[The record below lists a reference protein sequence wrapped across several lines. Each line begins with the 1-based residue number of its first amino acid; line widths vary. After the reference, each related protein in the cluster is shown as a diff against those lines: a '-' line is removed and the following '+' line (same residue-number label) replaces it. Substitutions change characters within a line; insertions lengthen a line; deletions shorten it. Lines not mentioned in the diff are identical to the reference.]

1 MAQVLRTQKKVIL
14 TLALLA
20 CCLFFVGSAAL
31 AAPSLVLDAPE
42 SVARGDAFPA
52 LAVSDAPTKAF
63 TFRWLGKTYEARAEQ
78 VSVSSAP
85 GSAAGAAMRWQAVIL
100 LPVPLEEKEAA
111 RQNCVRSREGVQ
123 MLESGVRIS
132 RYNAKG
138 ERETLDDKGRE
149 EELEKARKAVKD
161 WCN

>member
-1 MAQVLRTQKKVIL
+1 MLKHVIMGLGALTIALGATAVPIHKWTDAQGNVHYSNVPPVGVKKTEMMEYQGVGNTSAI
-14 TLALLA
+14 TRKEGDEKPKGDKPDPELAKKLA
-20 CCLFFVGSAAL
+20 
-31 AAPSLVLDAPE
+31 
-42 SVARGDAFPA
+42 
-52 LAVSDAPTKAF
+52 
-63 TFRWLGKTYEARAEQ
+63 
-78 VSVSSAP
+78 
-85 GSAAGAAMRWQAVIL
+85 
-100 LPVPLEEKEAA
+100 EEKEAA

>member
-1 MAQVLRTQKKVIL
+1 MLKCTIIGL
-14 TLALLA
+14 
-20 CCLFFVGSAAL
+20 AAL
-31 AAPSLVLDAPE
+31 VLAGSVVAVPIHKWVDAKGEVHYSNVPPIGVKKIEMLEYQGVGDTSAITRKE
-42 SVARGDAFPA
+42 SDSKPKEDKPDPDIAKR
-52 LAVSDAPTKAF
+52 LA
-63 TFRWLGKTYEARAEQ
+63 
-78 VSVSSAP
+78 
-85 GSAAGAAMRWQAVIL
+85 
-100 LPVPLEEKEAA
+100 EEKEAA

-149 EELEKARKAVKD
+149 QELEKARKAVTD

>member
-1 MAQVLRTQKKVIL
+1 MTAAAFDPELAKK
-14 TLALLA
+14 LA
-20 CCLFFVGSAAL
+20 
-31 AAPSLVLDAPE
+31 
-42 SVARGDAFPA
+42 
-52 LAVSDAPTKAF
+52 
-63 TFRWLGKTYEARAEQ
+63 
-78 VSVSSAP
+78 
-85 GSAAGAAMRWQAVIL
+85 
-100 LPVPLEEKEAA
+100 EEKEAA